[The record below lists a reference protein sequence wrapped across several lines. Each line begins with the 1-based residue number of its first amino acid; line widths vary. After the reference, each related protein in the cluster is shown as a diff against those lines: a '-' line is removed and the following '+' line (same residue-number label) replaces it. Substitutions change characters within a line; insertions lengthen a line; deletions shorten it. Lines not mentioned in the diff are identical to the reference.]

1 MKWLRHKYQPVK
13 PLGPDGRRASGSA
26 EHICLSRTA
35 AGEGIVLLKNEGAVL
50 PLKTGRKIVLLGKAS
65 EEYIKG
71 GGGSGDVSTA
81 YVRTL
86 YEAFAEK
93 AAEGKVSLYD
103 GLHQFYADNIAG
115 QYARG
120 QEPGMTREPALSADQ
135 IAAAAAYT
143 DTAVVCICRFSGEG
157 WDRFCLDSANVTQT
171 ADEIAQSEI
180 WDGEKKEKE
189 EGKDLFERGDFYLS
203 NAEEALVA
211 AAKAHFKNIIVLL
224 NVGGMVDSKWFA
236 GDAAIAGVLYIGQG
250 GMEGASAAADIVC
263 GDVNPSGHLTDTF
276 AVDLASYPSTPGF
289 HDSSEYVEYTE
300 DIFVGY
306 RYFETVPGKAAEV
319 VYPFGYG
326 LSYTTF
332 SVVQTGQTADGDT
345 LSFDFTVT
353 NTGSAAGKEVVQLYY
368 GAPEGK
374 LTRPARE
381 LGAFAK
387 TKLLA
392 PGESQKLT
400 LTLKTGRMAAY
411 DDEGAVCRSAW
422 VLEAGDYHFFYGE
435 NVRDA
440 VETSGVYT
448 VPEVRVVEQLSA
460 KLTPKKLTKRMLSDG
475 SFRPVATGE
484 YDVIQRPAYM
494 DNPDNIEAII
504 PEVRFE
510 HRSSFK
516 ELFNPQGPRFE
527 KVADGRQTLD
537 EFMAE
542 LSTEELVWLLGGQ
555 PNTTVANTFGMG
567 NIRSKG
573 IPNIMT
579 ADGPAGLRISRELET
594 FTTAW
599 PCATMLA
606 STWNTEVVEAV
617 GKAAAIEVKEN
628 NIGIWLAPGMNI
640 HRSPLCGR
648 NFEYYSEDPLI
659 AGSMGAAMVKGVQSQ
674 HIAATPKHFA
684 FNNKETNRKFSDSR
698 VSERA
703 GREIYLRAFEQ
714 VVREADPWLIM
725 SSYNIINGKYASEN
739 RELLTDILRGEWGF
753 NGLVTTDWWTRAE
766 HWREIAAGN
775 DVKMANGYPELVLE
789 ALEDGRLSLDDVKT
803 SARRVL
809 EMILKQD

>member
-26 EHICLSRTA
+26 EHIALSRRA
-35 AGEGIVLLKNEGAVL
+35 AGEGIVLLKNEKQAL
-50 PLKTGRKIVLLGKAS
+50 PLMKGQKIVLLGKAS

-81 YVRTL
+81 YVRNL
-86 YEAFAEK
+86 YQAFSEK
-93 AAEGKVSLYD
+93 AAEGKVALYD
-103 GLHQFYADNIAG
+103 GLHQFYADNIAS

-120 QEPGMTREPALSADQ
+120 QEPGMTREPTLSSDQLSA
-135 IAAAAAYT
+135 AASFS

-157 WDRFCLDSANVTQT
+157 WDRFCLDSENIVQSK
-171 ADEIAQSEI
+171 DEIAQSEI

-203 NAEEALVA
+203 NAESALVE
-211 AAKAHFKNIIVLL
+211 AAKAHFKNVIVLL

-236 GDAAIAGVLYIGQG
+236 GDDAIGGVLYIGQG

-263 GDVNPSGHLTDTF
+263 GEVNPSGHLTDTF
-276 AVDLASYPSTPGF
+276 AADLACYPSTPGF

-306 RYFETVPGKAAEV
+306 RYFETVPGKKAEV

-332 SVVQTGQTADGDT
+332 TIEQTARKESGDAIA
-345 LSFDFTVT
+345 FDFTVT
-353 NTGSAAGKEVVQLYY
+353 NTGAVAGKEVVQLYY

-392 PGESQKLT
+392 PGECEKLT
-400 LTLKTGRMAAY
+400 LVLKTARMAAY
-411 DDEGAVCRSAW
+411 DDEGAVCKSAW
-422 VLEAGDYHFFYGE
+422 VLEAGDYHFYYGN

-448 VPEVRVVEQLSA
+448 VSELQVVEQLSEKIA
-460 KLTPKKLTKRMLSDG
+460 PKKLTKRMLSDG
-475 SFRPVATGE
+475 SFKPVATGE
-484 YDVIQRPAYM
+484 YEVITRPAYM
-494 DNPDNIEAII
+494 DDPDSIEGII
-504 PEVRFE
+504 PESRRE
-510 HRSSFK
+510 ERSSFR

-527 KVADGRQTLD
+527 KVADGTMTLD
-537 EFMAE
+537 EFMNC
-542 LSTEELVWLLGGQ
+542 LSTEELVWLCGGQ

-579 ADGPAGLRISRELET
+579 ADGPAGLRISPELEVY
-594 FTTAW
+594 TTAW

-606 STWNTEVVEAV
+606 STWNTAVVEEV
-617 GKAAAIEVKEN
+617 GTAAAVEVKEN

-648 NFEYYSEDPLI
+648 NFEYYSEDPLV
-659 AGSMGAAMVKGVQSQ
+659 AGSMGTAMVKGVQSQ
-674 HIAATPKHFA
+674 HIGATPKHFA

-725 SSYNIINGKYASEN
+725 SSYNIINGQWASEN
-739 RELLTDILRGEWGF
+739 KDLLTGILRDEWGF
-753 NGLVTTDWWTRAE
+753 KGMVTTDWWTRAE

-775 DVKMANGYPELVLE
+775 DIKMANGYPEEVLK
-789 ALEDGRLSLDDVKT
+789 ALDEGKLTVEDVKVC
-803 SARRVL
+803 ARRVL